1 MLLTEAVPWGRLA
14 REYVA
19 MFGLTPEDR
28 SGRILDCGGG
38 PSSFTSEST
47 AQGGHVVSCDPL
59 YEFTTDEIR
68 QRIDATY
75 LKMTALNEANRAN
88 FRWEMYGSPTALGEI
103 RMRAMGLFLDD
114 YVAGK
119 EQERYVLGGLPALPF
134 PDASFDLALCSHF
147 LFTYSEQFTTEF
159 HVQSLLD
166 MARVAHE
173 VRVFPILNA
182 FDGAISPHLQTVMQA
197 LRERDYGVEV
207 RTVEY
212 EFQKGGNQMLCVAS
226 TVS

>member
-14 REYVA
+14 SEYIA
-19 MFGLTPEDR
+19 MFGLTSEDR
-28 SGRILDCGGG
+28 SRHILDCGGG

-47 AQGGHVVSCDPL
+47 VQGGHVVSCDPL
-59 YEFTTDEIR
+59 YEFSTDEIR
-68 QRIDATY
+68 QRIDAIY
-75 LKMTALNEANRAN
+75 PRMTALTEANRAN
-88 FRWEMYGSPTALGEI
+88 FLWDMYGSPTALGEI
-103 RMRAMGLFLDD
+103 RMRAMRMFLDD

-119 EQERYVLGGLPALPF
+119 AAGRYVLGGLPALPF

-159 HVQSLLD
+159 HIQSLLD
-166 MARVAHE
+166 MARVARE

-182 FDGAISPHLQTVMQA
+182 FDGVISPHLPTVMQA
-197 LRERDYGVEV
+197 LRERGYVVDV

-212 EFQKGGNQMLCVAS
+212 EFQKGGNQVLCV
-226 TVS
+226 TPYYV